1 VRKSA
6 RLDTR
11 TRRSASH
18 PPSRPPNVSHVRY
31 HAAMGVLCTGRDH
44 MHASVHGHD
53 DSTVGLWLSAHLTAR
68 TSTARGFIF
77 RGERSHA
84 TGTGRPAGPAG
95 SATGPA
101 GTIRSAASAVWPAG
115 APAISATPQEAAH
128 STPVHGWSPGTQAA
142 KPARKL
148 AKWLVAV
155 VIIFWAVP
163 IATRVEWVRQ
173 HDGPVTPVPYSL
185 AVTVSV
191 LAGLLLA
198 PYMLGRRR
206 PPSA

>member
-1 VRKSA
+1 MQPGQAQQSAPQAQQLAQQVRFAQQQAQFGLQAHQRSQQRRRK
-6 RLDTR
+6 RR
-11 TRRSASH
+11 TQ
-18 PPSRPPNVSHVRY
+18 PPS
-31 HAAMGVLCTGRDH
+31 
-44 MHASVHGHD
+44 
-53 DSTVGLWLSAHLTAR
+53 TVVPGD
-68 TSTARGFIF
+68 
-77 RGERSHA
+77 
-84 TGTGRPAGPAG
+84 
-95 SATGPA
+95 
-101 GTIRSAASAVWPAG
+101 
-115 APAISATPQEAAH
+115 
-128 STPVHGWSPGTQAA
+128 GWSPGTQAA